1 MSKNEYT
8 DLLDYAGINTKEDEK
23 QNSKLTVL
31 SFGGGQ
37 DSTTILLK
45 LIFDKE
51 FRRMYAPNNLL
62 VLFAD
67 TGNEHPF
74 TYDYIKRVIEPLCIK
89 HNIEFV
95 KITNDMGYHGKTW
108 KTLTYQWRLNTP
120 TIGSMAYPKSCTHNL
135 KLNPQYNYLG
145 DRLSKTFKIPKGNKK
160 EYECYAKQ
168 NGRIRLLI
176 GIAKNEEKRVNG
188 YWFVNLDNN
197 NIQGK
202 IKIIKGIEYF
212 ILNEQQY
219 EISCIGSDRFIVI
232 QNKTT
237 KIEFKYDVVYDAA
250 WKEKA
255 LITEYPLIDIGYDRT
270 ACQEYINSLGI
281 EIPYPSNC
289 MFCPFSSG
297 SHMEILWLYMN
308 MPERFME
315 WVELEEHKLE
325 YFKNNHNI
333 ILNKLQKPTNEQKLT
348 IKIDFLNATYLSYL
362 EEQLSLARK
371 SNTQITINC
380 LNYFENS
387 VIEDFILRNND
398 VVKLK
403 IPNLGANA
411 RVHKNGPKKGAA
423 FTLLDMLKEAQERY
437 PNVTLEEIQ
446 RYKFSHGNCVESQY

>member
-1 MSKNEYT
+1 MTTNKYL
-8 DLLDYAGINTKEDEK
+8 DLLDFAGIDTKEDEK
-23 QNSKLTVL
+23 RNSQLTVL

-45 LIFDKE
+45 LIFDKH
-51 FRRMYAPNNLL
+51 FRIKYAPNNLL

-74 TYDYIKRVIEPLCIK
+74 TYEYIERVIEPLCIK

-95 KITNDMGYHGKTW
+95 KITNDMGFHSRTW
-108 KTLTYQWRLNTP
+108 KTLTYQWKLNTP

-145 DRLSKTFKIPKGNKK
+145 DKLSKLFKIPKGNKK
-160 EYECYAKQ
+160 EYEYYAKQ
-168 NGRIRLLI
+168 NGRIRFLI

-188 YWFVNLDNN
+188 YWYINFNYKK
-197 NIQGK
+197 IKGK
-202 IKIIKGIEYF
+202 IKTIKGIEYF
-212 ILNEQQY
+212 ISDEQYY
-219 EISCIGSDRFIVI
+219 EISYISSNKYINI
-232 QNKTT
+232 QNK
-237 KIEFKYDVVYDAA
+237 KIEINFQYDVVYDAF

-308 MPERFME
+308 MPERFYE
-315 WVELEEHKLE
+315 WVELEEKKLE

-333 ILNKLQKPTNEQKLT
+333 ILNKLNKPTNEQKITL
-348 IKIDFLNATYLSYL
+348 KIDFLNETSLNYLSQ
-362 EEQLSLARK
+362 QLLIARNT
-371 SNTQITINC
+371 NTQITINC
-380 LNYFENS
+380 LNYLENKA
-387 VIEDFILRNND
+387 VEDFIQKNSD
-398 VVKLK
+398 VVKMR

-411 RVHKNGPKKGAA
+411 RIHKDGPKKGVA
-423 FTLLDMLKEAQERY
+423 FSLLDMLEEAQYKYEK
-437 PNVTLEEIQ
+437 VTLEEIQ
-446 RYKFSHGNCVESQY
+446 RYKFSHGNCIESKY